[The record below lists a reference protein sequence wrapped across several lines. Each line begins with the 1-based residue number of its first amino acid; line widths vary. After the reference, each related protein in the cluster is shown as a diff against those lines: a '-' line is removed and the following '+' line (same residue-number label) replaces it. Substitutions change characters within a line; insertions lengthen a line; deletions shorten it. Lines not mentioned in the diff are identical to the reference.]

1 MTTIAPPPP
10 PPPLMAALAPQE
22 TDPVRPNHTMHQPVN
37 RLARTIR
44 FGAIAL
50 GLMGI
55 AAFGIIIVS
64 AYDKAPAPEDVPLV
78 TASETPVRERP
89 VEEGGMQVANRDST
103 VFNSLSSAPVSP
115 PIEQLRPAPEQPVDL
130 PAPSTAG
137 DVASNMPTPRRPDGS
152 PALTADEIRMMH
164 VERQGQALQ
173 SGDAASQAMTQL
185 ETAASNLPAGVTDG
199 QTSTVMPERLTPPVP
214 AGATASAP
222 AVSTA
227 APETAVVSAPEQEE
241 NPASALTTTDGTAE
255 DTAST
260 AMAPLTVVDDPA
272 PVSAQDTSAP
282 IASAPVVVPPA
293 PTATRAPVQHSAPAS
308 AARPAPANAGV
319 ANRMVQ
325 LGAVR
330 SEEAAKA
337 EWSRLQAR
345 YRAQLGGLSPS
356 IQRVD
361 LGARGIYWR
370 VRGGPVSADAGKKIC
385 ETLSKSQQNCM
396 VVGR

>member
-1 MTTIAPPPP
+1 MTTIAPPPPP

-22 TDPVRPNHTMHQPVN
+22 TDPVRPNHTMHVPVS
-37 RLARTIR
+37 RMARGIR

-164 VERQGQALQ
+164 VERRDQSLQ
-173 SGDAASQAMTQL
+173 TGDAASQAMTQL
-185 ETAASNLPAGVTDG
+185 ETAASNVPAGVADG

-222 AVSTA
+222 AIRS
-227 APETAVVSAPEQEE
+227 EHEE

-255 DTAST
+255 GSAATAV
-260 AMAPLTVVDDPA
+260 APLTVTDEPA
-272 PVSAQDTSAP
+272 PVSTPEAP
-282 IASAPVVVPPA
+282 TQIASAPVVVPPA
-293 PTATRAPVQHSAPAS
+293 PVATRAPAQHS
-308 AARPAPANAGV
+308 APANAGV

-345 YRAQLGGLSPS
+345 YRAQLGELSPS

-370 VRGGPVSADAGKKIC
+370 VRGGPVSVDAGKKIC

>member
-10 PPPLMAALAPQE
+10 PPPLMAALAPQQ
-22 TDPVRPNHTMHQPVN
+22 TDPVRPNHTMHAPVN
-37 RLARTIR
+37 RMARSIR
-44 FGAIAL
+44 LGAIAL
-50 GLMGI
+50 ALMGV

-64 AYDKAPAPEDVPLV
+64 AYDKAPTPEDVPLV

-103 VFNSLSSAPVSP
+103 VFNSLSSGPVSA
-115 PIEQLRPAPEQPVDL
+115 PIEQLQPAPEQPVDL
-130 PAPSTAG
+130 PAASAG
-137 DVASNMPTPRRPDGS
+137 GADGTMPTPRRPDGS

-173 SGDAASQAMTQL
+173 TGDAASQAMTQL
-185 ETAASNLPAGVTDG
+185 ETAANNVPDGVADG
-199 QTSTVMPERLTPPVP
+199 MTSTVMPERLTPPAP

-222 AVSTA
+222 VT
-227 APETAVVSAPEQEE
+227 SASATTQSEQEE
-241 NPASALTTTDGTAE
+241 NPASALTTADGTAE
-255 DTAST
+255 GSAATAV
-260 AMAPLTVVDDPA
+260 APLTVTDEPA
-272 PVSAQDTSAP
+272 PASTPEAP
-282 IASAPVVVPPA
+282 TQIASAPVVVPPA
-293 PTATRAPVQHSAPAS
+293 PVASHAPAQHSAPAV

>member
-164 VERQGQALQ
+164 AERQGQALQ

-222 AVSTA
+222 IANA
-227 APETAVVSAPEQEE
+227 APAAPSEQEE
-241 NPASALTTTDGTAE
+241 NPASALTTTEGSAATAV
-255 DTAST
+255 
-260 AMAPLTVVDDPA
+260 APLTVLDDPA
-272 PVSAQDTSAP
+272 PVSAQDTSAQ
-282 IASAPVVVPPA
+282 IASAPVVVPSA
-293 PTATRAPVQHSAPAS
+293 SAATRAPAQHSAPAI
-308 AARPAPANAGV
+308 AARTAPANAGV

-385 ETLSKSQQNCM
+385 ETLSRSQQNCM